1 MTEVFFRGFGEWYE
15 IVSDGDPSFSNPP
28 DVTPHSYCKLC
39 IGVFKLSKEDDITYK
54 QIGSLENINYL
65 YPSLLHQDSHFKREK
80 LDQYGSNPNDFSF
93 RIETSKEM
101 KLVLAKDV
109 EIKTQDKMELSE
121 TEREKLL
128 KQIGVLA
135 ILLSKKSNTLGT
147 STGKPNVSQI
157 AEAVLV
163 ELDTMHDANRKGL
176 SNSNLRA
183 SISEGLELLNK

>member
-1 MTEVFFRGFGEWYE
+1 MTEVFFRGFGQWHE

-28 DVTPHSYCKLC
+28 DVTPHSYYKLC
-39 IGVFKLSKEDDITYK
+39 IGVFKLSKDDDITYK

-93 RIETSKEM
+93 RIDTSKEM